1 MGSEMCIRDRVGAN
15 HNGSSLGVLTN
26 RPGQLTNDFFVN
38 LLDMRYS
45 WKATNTEE
53 TEFEGTDRETNEAVW
68 TASRVDLAFGSN
80 SQLRALAEVYAQS
93 DNEEKFINDFINS
106 WTKIMN
112 ADRFDI
118 N

>member
-1 MGSEMCIRDRVGAN
+1 
-15 HNGSSLGVLTN
+15 
-26 RPGQLTNDFFVN
+26 
-38 LLDMRYS
+38 MRYS
-45 WKATNTEE
+45 WTATNADE
-53 TEFEGTDRETNEAVW
+53 TEFKGIDRKTNEAVW

-93 DNEEKFINDFINS
+93 DNEEKFIKDFINA
-106 WTKIMN
+106 WTKVMN

>member
-1 MGSEMCIRDRVGAN
+1 MPSNSV
-15 HNGSSLGVLTN
+15 SSVLVA
-26 RPGQLTNDFFVN
+26 FH
-38 LLDMRYS
+38 

-53 TEFEGTDRETNEAVW
+53 TEFEGIDRLTKEAVW

-80 SQLRALAEVYAQS
+80 SQLRALAEIYAQS
-93 DNEEKFINDFINS
+93 DNEEKFINDFIKS